1 MGRGVLE
8 IQLDGLRRRNFP
20 QVAEISNWGAE
31 TAESRP
37 SFGHDGSGSRIKDG
51 KMGPSHGLFYGEAGS
66 LTWGCLMQTL
76 DMFTCLERNVKRAQV

>member
-37 SFGHDGSGSRIKDG
+37 SFGHDGSGSRSKDG
-51 KMGPSHGLFYGEAGS
+51 KMGPSHGLFSGETGG
-66 LTWGCLMQTL
+66 LTEVTHA
-76 DMFTCLERNVKRAQV
+76 DT